1 MKIKYLLFSVL
12 IAAFSANAQAQY
24 SIVDGDGSPI
34 NDGDIIATNSNLED
48 DAVKFFV
55 TNDSGATIRSTIEYV
70 SSDVGGN
77 FQVCYGGQCYDPVE
91 TGNSYP
97 PTNIPQVI
105 EPGATTGQG
114 NKMFYNETVNP
125 QLSNHVFRFYL
136 VDEAGA
142 DIGGDLTITY
152 RYDPDLGLDAVQ
164 SQLGITLESTVIE
177 NTISLSSQEDAT
189 MEVFDI
195 NGRLMQ
201 TNAIAVGSQNI
212 DISALSSQL
221 YIVSFEGVNGRTQS
235 IKVLKK

>member
-1 MKIKYLLFSVL
+1 MKIKYLLFSL
-12 IAAFSANAQAQY
+12 LLAAFSVNAQSQY
-24 SIVDGDGSPI
+24 SIVDGDGNPI
-34 NDGDIIATNSNLED
+34 NDGDIIATNSNQED
-48 DAVKFFV
+48 DALKFFV
-55 TNDSGATIRSTIEYV
+55 TNDSGATLRSTIEYV

-91 TGNSYP
+91 IGNSYP
-97 PTNIPQVI
+97 PVNVPQVI

-114 NKMFYNETVNP
+114 NKMFYNEVASP

-136 VDEAGA
+136 LDDNGN

-164 SQLGITLESTVIE
+164 SQLGITLESTVVKNNI
-177 NTISLSSQEDAT
+177 TLTSQEEAT

-201 TNAIAVGSQNI
+201 TNTITTGSQNI
-212 DISALSSQL
+212 DISVLSSQL
-221 YIVSFEGVNGRTQS
+221 YIVSFEGTNGRTQS
-235 IKVLKK
+235 VKVLKK